1 MIHETHLPEAVPALN
16 EHRPI
21 CQSCGRGRLDLVDEW
36 PHPIL
41 GVAGVTC
48 KTLKCD
54 SPECGKLLS
63 S

>member
-1 MIHETHLPEAVPALN
+1 MIDETHRTAATPALD

-21 CQSCGRGRLDLVDEW
+21 CRICRRGKLDLIDEW

-48 KTLKCD
+48 RTFRCNAVD
-54 SPECGKLLS
+54 CGALTS
-63 S
+63 D